1 MSKGY
6 TREINTV
13 TRVLSNIGYAAMVIV
28 GIWLGIQQGIERGIS
43 RAALGYDSLLWDLS
57 SHNGDLYY
65 SLEPYTHWVDILI
78 GLGIAAGVAAVGCVA
93 IWALT
98 LPFSKKVAKNA

>member
-6 TREINTV
+6 TREMSTL

-28 GIWLGIQQGIERGIS
+28 GMWLGIQQGIQRGVDRS
-43 RAALGYDSLLWDLS
+43 ALGFDKLLWDLS
-57 SHNGDLYY
+57 GHNGNTYY
-65 SLEPYTHWVDILI
+65 SLEPYTHWVDIVI
-78 GLGIAAGVAAVGCVA
+78 GLGIAAGVAAIGCIA

-98 LPFSKKVAKNA
+98 LPFSKKVAKDA